1 MKIASK
7 KNKNN
12 LDIFYRE
19 DRDIFNL
26 SDDQVKQL
34 KNYLQQVDGKTTT
47 NQIREVVGLPAKEIN
62 KIIFIDYPTY
72 EDVKWSLKINKP
84 VYGNLVS

>member
-12 LDIFYRE
+12 LDIFCKE

-26 SDDQVKQL
+26 SADQVKVL

-47 NQIREVVGLPAKEIN
+47 NQIREIVGLPVKKIN
-62 KIIFIDYPTY
+62 KVIFIDYPTY
-72 EDVKWSLKINKP
+72 EDVKWNLKINKP
-84 VYGNLVS
+84 VYENLA

>member
-12 LDIFYRE
+12 LDIFCKE

-26 SDDQVKQL
+26 SADQVKVL

-47 NQIREVVGLPAKEIN
+47 NQIREIVGLPVKEIN
-62 KIIFIDYPTY
+62 KVIFIDYPTY
-72 EDVKWSLKINKP
+72 EDVKWNLKINKP
-84 VYGNLVS
+84 VYENLA

>member
-1 MKIASK
+1 VKIASK

-19 DRDIFNL
+19 DRDILNL
-26 SDDQVKQL
+26 SADQVKVL

-47 NQIREVVGLPAKEIN
+47 NQIREIVGLPVKEIN
-62 KIIFIDYPTY
+62 KVIFIDYPTY
-72 EDVKWSLKINKP
+72 EDVKWNLKINKP
-84 VYGNLVS
+84 VYENLA

>member
-1 MKIASK
+1 VKIASK

-12 LDIFYRE
+12 LDIFYKE

-26 SDDQVKQL
+26 SADQVKVL

-47 NQIREVVGLPAKEIN
+47 NQIREIVGLPVKEIN
-62 KIIFIDYPTY
+62 KVIFIDYPTY
-72 EDVKWSLKINKP
+72 EDVKWNLKINKP
-84 VYGNLVS
+84 VYENLA

>member
-12 LDIFYRE
+12 LDIFYKE

-26 SDDQVKQL
+26 SADQVKVL

-47 NQIREVVGLPAKEIN
+47 NQIREIVGLPVKEIN
-62 KIIFIDYPTY
+62 KVIFIDYPTY
-72 EDVKWSLKINKP
+72 EDVKWNLKINKP
-84 VYGNLVS
+84 VYENLA

>member
-19 DRDIFNL
+19 DRDILNL
-26 SDDQVKQL
+26 SADQVKVL

-47 NQIREVVGLPAKEIN
+47 NQIREIVGLPVKEIN
-62 KIIFIDYPTY
+62 KVIFIDYPTY
-72 EDVKWSLKINKP
+72 EDVKWNLKINKP
-84 VYGNLVS
+84 VYENLA